1 MEGGAFRVELE
12 EGLARCTM
20 DGPNMNAMGEEM
32 VISMLGGLRRVMDD
46 EEVRVIVIRGEG
58 GNFSTGADLSI
69 MGEKM
74 DPGLLAGTM
83 RSMGQLILELHEGPR
98 PVIAEVNGWAVGGA
112 FGLAMASDITYATE
126 RARFFLSF
134 VRISLVPD
142 FGSAYFLARR
152 VGMARAKEIA
162 LTGRVVDAEEALRMG
177 MVNRMVDHEEISGE
191 VIRLAKSL
199 AGRPPDILAHIKRFV
214 NTAFGMDLRTQLE
227 LEAHIQSLN
236 VTTPE
241 HREDVRKFL
250 EKTGGV
256 GKGE

>member
-1 MEGGAFRVELE
+1 MEGGAFRVEVE
-12 EGLARCTM
+12 EGVARCTM
-20 DGPNMNAMGEEM
+20 DGPNMNALGAEM
-32 VISMLGGLRRVMDD
+32 VMSMLDGMRHVLDD

-74 DPGLLAGTM
+74 DPGLLAETM
-83 RSMGQLILELHEGPR
+83 RRMGRLIVELHEGPR
-98 PVIAEVNGWAVGGA
+98 PVIAEVDGWAVGGA

-152 VGMARAKEIA
+152 VGTARAKEIA

-177 MVNRMVDHEEISGE
+177 MVNRVVDHVEISGE
-191 VIRLAKSL
+191 VMKLAKRL
-199 AGRPPDILAHIKRFV
+199 AGRPPEILAHIKRFV
-214 NTAFGMDLRTQLE
+214 NTAFVVDLGTQLE

-250 EKTGGV
+250 EGKKGGDEE
-256 GKGE
+256 G